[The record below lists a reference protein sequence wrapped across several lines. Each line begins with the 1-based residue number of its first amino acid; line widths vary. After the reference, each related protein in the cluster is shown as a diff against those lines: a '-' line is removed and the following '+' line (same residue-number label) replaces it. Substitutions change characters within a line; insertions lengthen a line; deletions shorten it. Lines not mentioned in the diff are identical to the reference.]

1 MCVCL
6 CAHYVN
12 PQIKQLQKGI
22 DVIRPEQQSKKKKS
36 PLFEM
41 SVFFLNVNA
50 FALASPESLNM
61 HETNVALGN
70 ELNRCVSQ
78 NVKLLLVKICV

>member
-1 MCVCL
+1 
-6 CAHYVN
+6 
-12 PQIKQLQKGI
+12 
-22 DVIRPEQQSKKKKS
+22 
-36 PLFEM
+36 M

>member
-1 MCVCL
+1 MCV

-12 PQIKQLQKGI
+12 PQITQLQKGI
-22 DVIRPEQQSKKKKS
+22 DVIKARTAEQKKRS

-70 ELNRCVSQ
+70 KLNRCVSQ